1 MIDYNKNNRK
11 RQRDSND
18 DDEDYKTKQK
28 RKTSENFIIINR
40 EEYKS
45 INEIKSETINK
56 FNELDECEIMDND
69 KLFELAS
76 NFDLS
81 EEINK
86 KILLNILKAID
97 NSIKNTNTKNYIN
110 NYNSFIKN
118 YNKYRY
124 TISTLERIKI
134 LKSFKKIINLNSISD
149 INFIYE
155 SKDPKYLLQEFLLN
169 LIKLFNKCINQ
180 NGKEIITQKKFRKE
194 LSVLIKGE
202 GYQIGDQFFTP
213 SNFGNL
219 NFKFSVLFNEYL
231 KMYDE
236 LFFDENKKQNDTEII
251 RYLFVK
257 KTNVLYLFLKT
268 IENKNEILNDELY
281 LKYLKIIYIILIM
294 CDRQEIKGNILSSIQ
309 TINDCMINLI
319 DKDTIKNYVHNNPK
333 KLFIMKKGKEIELT
347 DSIINKM
354 NLNEI
359 LIYKGNDTNIDFDI
373 KKYNKKIFDNLE
385 INLKVNSW
393 IFSNFEFIDNY
404 YFINTKNELKLEFKN
419 NLKTIIESPYIKQI
433 YSKIENRFEKNY
445 LFEGSDK
452 IYNEIYDHITFFPFP
467 LDSTYGYCDR
477 NSLDIYINMYEVEEN
492 VLNLFGKMY
501 ANTNDILHEIF
512 HIIPCY
518 YVLNSDNKNIKDVN
532 SRISSK
538 KKEEYVKI
546 QEKFIQDT
554 KSQNQS
560 IKPKEELDFGD
571 ILEIEIYGFCIRD
584 FTLKNTCELF
594 LKKTWYNDIENFK
607 GNYIERSIINE
618 DEIEKEVNC
627 DKISKGNINY
637 KSNKN
642 LNDVNINEYK
652 KQSSIINTFFKIF
665 KLSKKNTILK
675 NQKILVRKRESY
687 MSTKNGIIFSRPL
700 GKSRNALHGYRQFS
714 FKRHFAKKD

>member
-202 GYQIGDQFFTP
+202 SYQIGDQFFTP

-359 LIYKGNDTNIDFDI
+359 LIYKGNYTNIDFDI

-385 INLKVNSW
+385 INLKVNRW

-512 HIIPCY
+512 HITPCY

-665 KLSKKNTILK
+665 KLSKKNIILK

>member
-359 LIYKGNDTNIDFDI
+359 LIYKGNYTNIDFDI

-385 INLKVNSW
+385 INLKVNRW

-512 HIIPCY
+512 HITPCY

-618 DEIEKEVNC
+618 DEIEKEVN
-627 DKISKGNINY
+627 KISKGNINY

>member
-359 LIYKGNDTNIDFDI
+359 LIYKGNYTNIDFDI

-512 HIIPCY
+512 HITPCY

-618 DEIEKEVNC
+618 DEIEKEVN
-627 DKISKGNINY
+627 KISKGNINY

>member
-134 LKSFKKIINLNSISD
+134 LKSFKKIINLNSVSD

-512 HIIPCY
+512 HITPCY

-618 DEIEKEVNC
+618 DEIEKEVN
-627 DKISKGNINY
+627 KISKGNINY

>member
-86 KILLNILKAID
+86 KILLNILNAID

-149 INFIYE
+149 INIIYE

-180 NGKEIITQKKFRKE
+180 NGKEKIAQKKFRKE

-231 KMYDE
+231 KMYNE

-251 RYLFVK
+251 RNLFVK
-257 KTNVLYLFLKT
+257 KTKILYLFLKT
-268 IENKNEILNDELY
+268 IENENEILNDELY

-354 NLNEI
+354 NLNET
-359 LIYKGNDTNIDFDI
+359 LIYKENDTNIDFDI

-477 NSLDIYINMYEVEEN
+477 NSFDIYINMYEVEEN

-512 HIIPCY
+512 HITPCY

-618 DEIEKEVNC
+618 DKIEKEVNC

-642 LNDVNINEYK
+642 INDVNIDEYK

>member
-194 LSVLIKGE
+194 LSVLIKRE

-359 LIYKGNDTNIDFDI
+359 LIYKGNYTNIDFDI

-512 HIIPCY
+512 HITPCY

-642 LNDVNINEYK
+642 INDVNINEYK

>member
-202 GYQIGDQFFTP
+202 SYQIGDQFFTP

-359 LIYKGNDTNIDFDI
+359 LIYKGNYTNIDFDI

-385 INLKVNSW
+385 INLKVNRW

-501 ANTNDILHEIF
+501 ANTNYILHEIF

-560 IKPKEELDFGD
+560 IKPKEELDFAD

>member
-202 GYQIGDQFFTP
+202 SYQIGDQFFTP

-359 LIYKGNDTNIDFDI
+359 LIYKGNYTNIDFDI

-512 HIIPCY
+512 HITPCY

-618 DEIEKEVNC
+618 DEIEKEVN
-627 DKISKGNINY
+627 KISKGNINY

>member
-194 LSVLIKGE
+194 LSVLIKRE

-294 CDRQEIKGNILSSIQ
+294 CDRQEIKGNILLIIQ
-309 TINDCMINLI
+309 GINDCMINLI

-512 HIIPCY
+512 HITPCY

-618 DEIEKEVNC
+618 DEIEKEVN
-627 DKISKGNINY
+627 KISKGNINY